1 VEQQGLISRPINMR
15 YEVLERAGEGVFFQ
29 VYKARDRTTGRV
41 VAVKMLQ
48 PAFLG
53 DRSFC
58 NALAEAARSASAL
71 NHAQIARI
79 LEVGEE
85 GGTPFLVTEYVRGI
99 NLKQRIAR
107 IAPFTLSVA
116 VDFAIAIGEALQY
129 AHGLGMA
136 HGDLRPENVIVSP
149 EGAVKVT
156 DFGVAAALAAFPAAF
171 AANIPRSAAYRPPE
185 ASAGSP
191 PDITWDLY
199 ALGVILFEMITGA
212 LPYTGDTPQAA
223 ADPAARDV
231 PPSPRTLNPGV
242 PRSVEGIT
250 MKALQKRPEDRYLHA
265 ADFLSDLKSVRDALR
280 FGRSLSWSPS
290 GVTVPQVAPQPER
303 HQVGPAASQSIQA
316 SGRASTGVSAMAG
329 SSARDEGVSP
339 LLKIALATVVVILI
353 TAVVAGVAAWMAIMT
368 KPPEQRMPNLVGK
381 KIEEVRAIADKANV
395 HLIEHEE
402 YNDQYDPGVV
412 FKADWVPGR
421 PIAPGRTIPV
431 WVSKGSRM
439 VWVPSVL
446 GKTAQDAEDT
456 LKAQGLTL
464 GDVDRQYSDTVPF
477 GEIMAQNPKAG
488 KRVPR
493 GQPVNLTISDGPK
506 PQPEA
511 PPSDTGTIG
520 ETSPSVTPSEPGAGE
535 PGAGESATNTQVTV
549 QRIRVTVP
557 RDGRGL
563 RRVRVE
569 YDDANGTHTPIDEL
583 HNEGDVV
590 SKRVEVAGPTM
601 TIRVYYNDD
610 STPAVEQTLPV
621 SSGSRP

>member
-1 VEQQGLISRPINMR
+1 MISRPINMR
-15 YEVLERAGEGVFFQ
+15 YEVLERVGEGAFFQ

-41 VAVKMLQ
+41 VAVKTLQ
-48 PAFLG
+48 PAFIA
-53 DRSFC
+53 DQAFRS
-58 NALAEAARSASAL
+58 ALVEAAKSVRIL
-71 NHAQIARI
+71 DHAQIARV

-85 GGTPFLVTEYVRGI
+85 RGAPYVVVEFVRGI

-129 AHGLGMA
+129 AHGLGMV

-156 DFGVAAALAAFPAAF
+156 DFGMAAAMAASPAAF
-171 AANIPRSAAYRPPE
+171 AVNLPRAAPYRPPE
-185 ASAGSP
+185 AVDGTP
-191 PDITWDLY
+191 PSLSGDLY

-212 LPYTGDTPQAA
+212 LPYAGDTPQAIA
-223 ADPAARDV
+223 ASAARDV
-231 PPSPRTLNPGV
+231 VPSPRALNPGV
-242 PRSVEGIT
+242 PRSVEGIA
-250 MKALQKRPEDRYLHA
+250 MKALQKRPEDRYIHA

-290 GVTVPQVAPQPER
+290 GVSAPQS
-303 HQVGPAASQSIQA
+303 GPAPQA
-316 SGRASTGVSAMAG
+316 PQAESAKLQPTQAPRRSATGVSAMAG

-339 LLKIALATVVVILI
+339 LLKIALATVVVIII

-368 KPPEQRMPNLVGK
+368 KPPEQRVPNLVGK
-381 KIEEVRAIADKANV
+381 RIEEVRAIAEKANV
-395 HLIEHEE
+395 RLLEHEE

-412 FKADWVPGR
+412 FKADWAPGR

-446 GKTAQDAEDT
+446 GKTPQDAEDT

-464 GDVDRQYSDTVPF
+464 GEVDRQYSDTFPF
-477 GEIMAQNPKAG
+477 GEVMAQNPRAG

-493 GQPVNLTISDGPK
+493 DQPVNLTISDGPK
-506 PQPEA
+506 PQAET
-511 PPSDTGTIG
+511 PPSDTG
-520 ETSPSVTPSEPGAGE
+520 SPNEAAPSTPPSEAAPGGEGIGAG
-535 PGAGESATNTQVTV
+535 NQVSI

-557 RDGRGL
+557 RDGHGS

-601 TIRVYYNDD
+601 TVRVYYNDD
-610 STPAVEQTLPV
+610 VNPAVEQTVPV
-621 SSGSRP
+621 SPGAQR